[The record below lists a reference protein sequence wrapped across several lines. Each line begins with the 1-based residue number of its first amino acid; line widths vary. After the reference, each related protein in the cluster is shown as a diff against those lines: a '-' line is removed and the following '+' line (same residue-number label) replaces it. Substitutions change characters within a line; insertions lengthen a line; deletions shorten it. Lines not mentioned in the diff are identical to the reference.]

1 VTPMTAP
8 PMVAMLARVAA
19 GLGALAAVA
28 GSPYVSERGNVDVSA
43 LARVVQREDDHVTAM
58 DLARWIKE
66 RQRALRVI
74 DVRSPEEYE
83 AYHVPTAE
91 RIPIDSLP
99 LTKFKR
105 SETIVL
111 YSEGGAHAAQG
122 WVFLRAMGYD
132 SVYFLRGG
140 LYEWLDLVITPT
152 FAAATSSKDS
162 AKVAELMDVSKYFG
176 GTPKLGAPSA
186 LDDALPAPDKHDE
199 RHAERETT
207 ASAVARIRRRG
218 C

>member
-1 VTPMTAP
+1 MADRV
-8 PMVAMLARVAA
+8 VAGLARAA
-19 GLGALAAVA
+19 AVLGVLAAVA
-28 GSPYVSERGNVDVSA
+28 GSPYMTERGNVDVSE
-43 LARVVQREDDHVTAM
+43 LARVVQREDDHITAM

-91 RIPIDSLP
+91 RIAIDSLP
-99 LTKFKR
+99 RTKFHR
-105 SETIVL
+105 GETIVL
-111 YSEGGAHAAQG
+111 YSEGGAHAAQA

-140 LYEWLDLVITPT
+140 LYEWLDLVMSPT
-152 FAAATSSKDS
+152 FSAARTSKDS
-162 AKVAELMDVSKYFG
+162 AKLAELMDVSRYFG
-176 GTPKLGAPSA
+176 GTPTIGAPSE
-186 LDDALPAPDKHDE
+186 LHDALPAPHEHEE
-199 RHAERETT
+199 RRADRETT